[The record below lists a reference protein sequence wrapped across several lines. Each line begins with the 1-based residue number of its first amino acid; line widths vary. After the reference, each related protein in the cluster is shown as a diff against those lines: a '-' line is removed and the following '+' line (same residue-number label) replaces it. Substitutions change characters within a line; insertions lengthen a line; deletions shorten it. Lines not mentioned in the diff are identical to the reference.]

1 MAFADTDILAVLK
14 MLQSKVD
21 NIFEK
26 AYIDNLLQQEDAP
39 GSMVLSE
46 KQKSVITDMQERY
59 MR

>member
-1 MAFADTDILAVLK
+1 MAYEEKDLIDVLK
-14 MLQSKVD
+14 VLQTQID

-26 AYIDNLLQQEDAP
+26 AYIDNLLQQEDEHGYIA
-39 GSMVLSE
+39 LTD